1 MTHIPTPWINEG
13 SLVYAPGDRGGTIC
27 VVSELR
33 KSNLVEYANLAH
45 NSKDIV
51 EAYDNAAYIVKCVN
65 CHDEL
70 DAALKLAG
78 DYLANG
84 DLSDLS
90 IRDGVLAAI
99 TAARISGRL

>member
-1 MTHIPTPWINEG
+1 MAEHTNLPWTISNGYLHDVSG
-13 SLVYAPGDRGGTIC
+13 SAVAVRSAHYPHGLERG
-27 VVSELR
+27 VMAE
-33 KSNLVEYANLAH
+33 KADA
-45 NSKDIV
+45 
-51 EAYDNAAYIVKCVN
+51 NAAYIVKCVN